1 MSQDMMRGHLDGLVL
16 AVLTTG
22 PSHGYGLID
31 ALRDRSGGA
40 FDLPEGSVYPA
51 LHRLERA
58 GLVASGW
65 SEVAGRRR
73 RVYSLTAA
81 GRRSAEER
89 RSEWRSFSAAVE
101 RVFGGGEAGGAAVGT
116 TGTTGTTGAVGA

>member
-1 MSQDMMRGHLDGLVL
+1 MRADELKGHLDGLILSVL
-16 AVLTTG
+16 ARG
-22 PSHGYGLID
+22 PLHGYAVIE
-31 ALRDRSGGA
+31 ALRDRSGGV

-65 SEVAGRRR
+65 SEVGGRRR
-73 RVYSLTAA
+73 RVYSLTVS
-81 GRRSAEER
+81 GRRAAEER

-101 RVFGGGEAGGAAVGT
+101 RVFGGAAGPGAGFAGAEAAR
-116 TGTTGTTGAVGA
+116 